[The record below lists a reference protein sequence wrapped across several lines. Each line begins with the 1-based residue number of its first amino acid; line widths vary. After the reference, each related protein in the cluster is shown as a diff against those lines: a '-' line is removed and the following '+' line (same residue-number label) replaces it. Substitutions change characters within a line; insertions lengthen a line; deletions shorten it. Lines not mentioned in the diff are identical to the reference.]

1 MKRSKYLHLAL
12 FSVVALFSEIL
23 LVVLENIFKLN
34 KLNFYILLHWAI
46 ISLVWITYIT
56 LVYFYINKNGL
67 NVFKSKTKVGIIR
80 LLVVLILVA
89 ISIIATNIAWRGFKP
104 LLEYQALAR
113 LYPNPAACFIMQY
126 IYYILEGILISYIV
140 IFSQEFF
147 NKLFKTK
154 YIPWGSIICMLTW
167 GAGHIFSKNLS
178 TGIYAI
184 ILAFLFGIT
193 HLILNKN
200 SRYSIIFITLMFIL

>member
-1 MKRSKYLHLAL
+1 MKRSKYLQLAL
-12 FSVVALFSEIL
+12 LSVAALFSEIL
-23 LVVLENIFKLN
+23 LVVLENVFKLT
-34 KLNFYILLHWAI
+34 KINFYIILHWSA
-46 ISLVWITYIT
+46 ISLVWFIYVIS
-56 LVYFYINKNGL
+56 VYFYTNKKDFNL
-67 NVFKSKTKVGIIR
+67 LKPNPKVNKIR
-80 LLVVLILVA
+80 FFISLLFLA
-89 ISIIATNIAWRGFKP
+89 ISIIATSIFWRGFKP
-104 LLEYQALAR
+104 LLEYLALTK
-113 LYPNPAACFIMQY
+113 LYSNPTLCFVMQY

-147 NKLFKTK
+147 DKLFKSK

-167 GAGHIFSKNLS
+167 GAGHIFSKNLN

-200 SRYSIIFITLMFIL
+200 FKYSIIFITLMFIL